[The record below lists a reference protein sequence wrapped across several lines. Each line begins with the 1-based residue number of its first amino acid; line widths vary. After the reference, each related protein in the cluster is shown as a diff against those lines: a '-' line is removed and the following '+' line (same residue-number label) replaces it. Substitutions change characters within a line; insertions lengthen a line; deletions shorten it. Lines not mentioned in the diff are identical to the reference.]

1 MTVKFVK
8 DVNQIPVFVNGYG
21 YAYTW
26 KNKTSRGATVTI
38 RDARESIDP
47 ITLDVKEVP
56 ALIAALEQAVAHA
69 NAMADK
75 DAAKVTVTDE

>member
-8 DVNQIPVFVNGYG
+8 DINTVPTFVHGYG
-21 YAYTW
+21 WAYTY
-26 KNKTSRGATVTI
+26 KGKTNRGATVSI
-38 RDARESIDP
+38 REVGLEEG
-47 ITLDVKEVP
+47 ITFDVKEVP